1 MQNKRVASCSILLN
15 SVGGVDIFF
24 YISALGLC
32 LSFGK
37 DPIILNF
44 YKRRIKRILPTWFPV
59 LIGMHILNLYFGNDC
74 PHSFFEALLYY
85 TGIGWWIHCMF
96 ECGNS
101 VYYEWYIP
109 TLLVFYFF
117 FPYLAKLKT
126 KILLG
131 LLLFS
136 VCSTLFL
143 SSNGILD
150 SLKLTHQRIPVFL
163 FGIISYR
170 YLVKDDIPKY
180 MRALETI
187 GFLIGGLIF
196 IYAIKLMEYE
206 SIYELCME
214 RIAILLAMPVFLYLI
229 TLAIKHTRTT
239 KLFSLF
245 GKYSLEL
252 YLLHLVLLYNV
263 SLKIS
268 ALIDLPPL
276 SLILSIILFLII
288 SLAYNKVVTYTYNKF
303 L

>member
-180 MRALETI
+180 MRA
-187 GFLIGGLIF
+187 
-196 IYAIKLMEYE
+196 
-206 SIYELCME
+206 
-214 RIAILLAMPVFLYLI
+214 
-229 TLAIKHTRTT
+229 
-239 KLFSLF
+239 
-245 GKYSLEL
+245 
-252 YLLHLVLLYNV
+252 
-263 SLKIS
+263 
-268 ALIDLPPL
+268 
-276 SLILSIILFLII
+276 
-288 SLAYNKVVTYTYNKF
+288 
-303 L
+303 